1 MSPSRDAAGAEVGEP
16 GHGGPGLGES
26 GAKAAGSVEAG
37 GEGPV
42 TEGPESVEAG
52 AEADGPEATGSVEAG
67 SEGPDSVEAGG
78 EGPVTE
84 GPDTGEAGAEVVGR
98 LPMLL
103 EAVLDVGSDLELGST
118 LQQIVD
124 TATALTGARQ
134 GALGVLEPDRDRVD
148 ALYTTGMTEAER
160 QRIDLFPDA
169 PAGNPVLAA
178 SAPGA
183 PGPDRARAPDAVP
196 DRAPAPGPVRD
207 HTPGPAPVRD
217 HTPPPAPAPAPAPA
231 PDRSPGPP
239 AEGGSLRTPIVVHT
253 EVFGRL
259 HLSGKPSGPFTDI
272 DLALVRALAAQAGI
286 AIGNARLYGAARQ
299 RERWI
304 AGAAAV
310 TTALLTGT
318 DAADALMTVAERAR
332 ILADA
337 SAGVIL
343 QPTEEGGMEIVTAST
358 LDDPAGIVGTVIE
371 PGSAVLVQLLG
382 GEPVF
387 IDDSATD
394 PRMTTG
400 VRSRFGPSMMLPLQS
415 GGRLIGT
422 LALPRRRGDRPYTD
436 LDRLLATQFASQA
449 ALALVLADAQAD
461 REQLAVY
468 EDRDRIARDLHDLVV
483 QRLFATEM
491 MLESTRRRAAAGAN
505 GGRGGGE
512 PPAETT
518 GTQGTERA
526 EGSGTGP
533 GAGTAPGGAG
543 GGDRPGAD
551 AGDLLARAVD
561 ELDSTI
567 QEVRTA
573 IFALQQPPA
582 EAPAT
587 FRGRVLRETGGAAA
601 VLGFPPSVRFI
612 GAVDALVGEEAA
624 RELLA
629 ALRGALAAAH
639 RRPGVSAI
647 EVEVD
652 ATVRLPDGR
661 AGLRLVVADDGRG
674 EDGRPT
680 TMTWEAPL

>member
-1 MSPSRDAAGAEVGEP
+1 
-16 GHGGPGLGES
+16 
-26 GAKAAGSVEAG
+26 
-37 GEGPV
+37 
-42 TEGPESVEAG
+42 
-52 AEADGPEATGSVEAG
+52 
-67 SEGPDSVEAGG
+67 
-78 EGPVTE
+78 
-84 GPDTGEAGAEVVGR
+84 
-98 LPMLL
+98 MLL

-134 GALGVLEPDRDRVD
+134 GALGVAEPDRDRVD
-148 ALYTTGMTEAER
+148 ALYTTGMTETER
-160 QRIDLFPDA
+160 QRVDLFPDA
-169 PAGNPVLAA
+169 PAGNPALAA
-178 SAPGA
+178 SAPEAPG
-183 PGPDRARAPDAVP
+183 PGPDRAPAPDAVP
-196 DRAPAPGPVRD
+196 DRTPAPGPVRD
-207 HTPGPAPVRD
+207 HTPAP
-217 HTPPPAPAPAPAPA
+217 TPAPA
-231 PDRSPGPP
+231 PDRSPGLP

-332 ILADA
+332 VLADA

-387 IDDSATD
+387 IEDSATD

-491 MLESTRRRAAAGAN
+491 MLESTRRKAAAGAN

-512 PPAETT
+512 PPAETEEA
-518 GTQGTERA
+518 QGK
-526 EGSGTGP
+526 EGEAVT
-533 GAGTAPGGAG
+533 GAGAAPGGAG
-543 GGDRPGAD
+543 SGDRPGAD

-587 FRGRVLRETGGAAA
+587 FRGRVLRETSGAAA
-601 VLGFPPSVRFI
+601 VLGFPPSVRFT

-661 AGLRLVVADDGRG
+661 AGVRLAVADDGRG

-680 TMTWEAPL
+680 TVTREVPR

>member
-1 MSPSRDAAGAEVGEP
+1 
-16 GHGGPGLGES
+16 
-26 GAKAAGSVEAG
+26 
-37 GEGPV
+37 
-42 TEGPESVEAG
+42 
-52 AEADGPEATGSVEAG
+52 
-67 SEGPDSVEAGG
+67 
-78 EGPVTE
+78 
-84 GPDTGEAGAEVVGR
+84 
-98 LPMLL
+98 MLL

-160 QRIDLFPDA
+160 QRIDLFPDV
-169 PAGNPVLAA
+169 PAGNPALAA

-183 PGPDRARAPDAVP
+183 PGPDRARAPDAAP
-196 DRAPAPGPVRD
+196 DRAPA
-207 HTPGPAPVRD
+207 PAPVRD
-217 HTPPPAPAPAPAPA
+217 HTPPPAPAPA

-332 ILADA
+332 MLADA

-601 VLGFPPSVRFI
+601 VLGFPPSVRFT

-661 AGLRLVVADDGRG
+661 AGVRLVVADDGRG

>member
-1 MSPSRDAAGAEVGEP
+1 
-16 GHGGPGLGES
+16 
-26 GAKAAGSVEAG
+26 
-37 GEGPV
+37 
-42 TEGPESVEAG
+42 
-52 AEADGPEATGSVEAG
+52 
-67 SEGPDSVEAGG
+67 
-78 EGPVTE
+78 
-84 GPDTGEAGAEVVGR
+84 
-98 LPMLL
+98 MLL
-103 EAVLDVGSDLELGST
+103 EAVLNVGSDLELGST
-118 LQQIVD
+118 LQQIVE
-124 TATALTGARQ
+124 TAAALTGARH
-134 GALGVLEPDRDRVD
+134 GALGVLDPDRDRIE
-148 ALYTTGMTEAER
+148 ALYTTGMSEAER
-160 QRIDLFPDA
+160 QHLDLFPGLSPDD
-169 PAGNPVLAA
+169 
-178 SAPGA
+178 SDE
-183 PGPDRARAPDAVP
+183 GPTALTR
-196 DRAPAPGPVRD
+196 
-207 HTPGPAPVRD
+207 
-217 HTPPPAPAPAPAPA
+217 
-231 PDRSPGPP
+231 PGPP
-239 AEGGSLRTPIVVHT
+239 VDRPPVRSFLRAPIVLHT
-253 EVFGRL
+253 EVFG
-259 HLSGKPSGPFTDI
+259 HLCLGGKRPGPFTDT
-272 DLALVRALAAQAGI
+272 DAGLLRVLAAQAGI
-286 AIGNARLYGAARQ
+286 AIGNARLYATARQ

-318 DAADALMTVAERAR
+318 DAADALMTVAEQAR
-332 ILADA
+332 VLAGA

-358 LDDPAGIVGTVIE
+358 PDDPAGIVGTVIE

-422 LALPRRRGDRPYTD
+422 LALPRRRGERPYTD
-436 LDRLLATQFASQA
+436 VDRLLATQFASQA

-491 MLESTRRRAAAGAN
+491 MLESTRRRAASEEPREGT
-505 GGRGGGE
+505 GEGGE
-512 PPAETT
+512 AE
-518 GTQGTERA
+518 
-526 EGSGTGP
+526 
-533 GAGTAPGGAG
+533 AGV
-543 GGDRPGAD
+543 
-551 AGDLLARAVD
+551 LLGRAVD

-582 EAPAT
+582 GAPST

-601 VLGFPPSVRFI
+601 LLGFPPSVQFT
-612 GAVDALVGEEAA
+612 GAVDALVGEETG

-639 RRPGVSAI
+639 RRTGVSAI

-661 AGLRLVVADDGRG
+661 SGVRLVVADDGRG
-674 EDGRPT
+674 EDGGRPT
-680 TMTWEAPL
+680 TVTWQAPI